1 MDCVP
6 RTRHRRYSI
15 TVAGMEKKNAPACN
29 ADQSARTAPSYP
41 NPHSQAGRFIAALLT
56 GQKIDPL
63 AGWFKLGIYRLSDTK
78 LQLRRLGWPVTNLGL
93 TVKNRFGDDCHVALY
108 ALPHKAINVAGWAG
122 EAFSEWVA
130 MQRRKET
137 P

>member
-1 MDCVP
+1 
-6 RTRHRRYSI
+6 
-15 TVAGMEKKNAPACN
+15 MENKNAPACN
-29 ADQSARTAPSYP
+29 ADQSAQTAPSYP

-78 LQLRRLGWPVTNLGL
+78 LQLRRLGWPVKNLGL

-108 ALPHKAINVAGWAG
+108 ELPHKSINATGWVG
-122 EAFSEWVA
+122 EAFAEWVA
-130 MQRRKET
+130 MQPPKQTRKAK
-137 P
+137 